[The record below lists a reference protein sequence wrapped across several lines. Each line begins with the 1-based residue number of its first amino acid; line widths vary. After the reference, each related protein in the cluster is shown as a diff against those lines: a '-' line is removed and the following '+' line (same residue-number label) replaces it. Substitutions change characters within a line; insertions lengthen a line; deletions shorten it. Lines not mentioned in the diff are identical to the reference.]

1 MRFALLDLMP
11 VLWGMCTIVSLL
23 LLHFRSMG
31 APARTLPAVT
41 AALIAYGMGYPPRLQ
56 VIIFLAVF
64 AVCAGVWA
72 ILCRIGDW
80 RRRRMEENS
89 TAPLNEP

>member
-56 VIIFLAVF
+56 VVIFLAVF

-80 RRRRMEENS
+80 RRRRMEEK
-89 TAPLNEP
+89 ADEALREP

>member
-11 VLWGMCTIVSLL
+11 VLWGMCTLVSLL

-31 APARTLPAVT
+31 ATARTLPAVS
-41 AALIAYGMGYPPRLQ
+41 AALIAYGMGHPPRVQ
-56 VIIFLAVF
+56 TAVFLAVF

-72 ILCRIGDW
+72 ILCRIGEW
-80 RRRRMEENS
+80 RRRRMEKNADEI
-89 TAPLNEP
+89 LREP

>member
-11 VLWGMCTIVSLL
+11 VLWGMCTLVSLL

-31 APARTLPAVT
+31 APARTLPAVS
-41 AALIAYGMGYPPRLQ
+41 AALIAYGMGHPPRVQ
-56 VIIFLAVF
+56 TAVFLAVF

-72 ILCRIGDW
+72 ILCRIGEW
-80 RRRRMEENS
+80 RRRRMEKNADEI
-89 TAPLNEP
+89 LREP